1 MVDTA
6 NLVKN
11 RKRRGEWA
19 ELRFMAEAAQRG
31 LSVSKP
37 WGDSERYDVGIE
49 HNGQYQRVQ
58 VKSVTWHQRLSY
70 RCGIGCGRAYK
81 SNEIDF
87 FAIFIVPEEVWFIV
101 PVRVVVASGF
111 RTICL
116 TPSSKKNRYENYR
129 EAWHL
134 LRSRRWGTGGSEVV
148 VDGEV
153 FQTE

>member
-49 HNGQYQRVQ
+49 HNEQYQRVQ

-116 TPSSKKNRYENYR
+116 TPSSKKNRYEIYR

-148 VDGEV
+148 VEGEV